1 MTTLIIFKVNLKQ
14 LLRGLGVHEDTQ
26 KPDKR
31 LHQRGKNL
39 TKLFF
44 LDKMKGGG

>member
-1 MTTLIIFKVNLKQ
+1 MEVAEIVSTFLSTSKAGFSK
-14 LLRGLGVHEDTQ
+14 

-39 TKLFF
+39 TKIYF
-44 LDKMKGGG
+44 G